1 MYLRID
7 PRIIPPHVEVVEPED
22 FSTFKVVV
30 VTPSH
35 SWVDP
40 ADLTA
45 LAGRADDPDWQQKLA
60 GMISYADSKGW
71 LDERGR
77 IRAHVDT
84 QDE

>member
-7 PRIIPPHVEVVEPED
+7 PRTIPPLVEVVEPED
-22 FSTFKVVV
+22 FTSFTVVV
-30 VTPSH
+30 VRPSH

-45 LAGRADDPDWQQKLA
+45 LAGRTEDPEWQQKLA
-60 GMISYADSKGW
+60 GMVTYADSQGW

-77 IRAHVDT
+77 IRAHVET
-84 QDE
+84 QEQ

>member
-7 PRIIPPHVEVVEPED
+7 SRTIPPLVEVVEPED
-22 FSTFKVVV
+22 FTSFTVVV
-30 VTPSH
+30 VRPSH

-45 LAGRADDPDWQQKLA
+45 LAGRTEDPEWQQKLA
-60 GMISYADSKGW
+60 GMVTYADSQGW

-77 IRAHVDT
+77 IRAHVET
-84 QDE
+84 QEQ